1 MITAL
6 TMLKTHLFKCAQA
19 PCMKCLC
26 SKHVLETYLMFL
38 PCQDAKLPSGDFGVH
53 RYQGH
58 VSAALVLGG
67 VDFNGPHL
75 FTVRFKVFVSY

>member
-1 MITAL
+1 
-6 TMLKTHLFKCAQA
+6 
-19 PCMKCLC
+19 
-26 SKHVLETYLMFL
+26 MFL
-38 PCQDAKLPSGDFGVH
+38 PCQDPNLPSGDFGVH

-75 FTVRFKVFVSY
+75 FTVRSRSLCRIEVRACLILLTNGAACPLILLRL